1 MKILFLD
8 DERNIEDVS
17 WVQYPRYDSLFYVRT
32 YNDFCKYVKDHIK
45 TNNDLLNHLFSF
57 DHDIADF
64 SHDREKDG
72 YDCLK
77 FLVDYILTINL
88 NVFCLNHIVHSKNC
102 IGKANINCYVESVKA
117 YHYEEQGYWDKEHL
131 DIVYYLDSSNK
142 QKDACTYLHKNVL
155 FQPMHSGDLEFITYL
170 FNTIDI
176 HKLSSFS
183 LITLLRTTSCYKKEV
198 SKWAEVLKYT
208 DSLLKS
214 EGIDSEKELY
224 GMI

>member
-8 DERNIEDVS
+8 DERNIGDVF

-32 YNDFCKYVKDHIK
+32 YNDFCKYIVNHIK
-45 TNNDLLNHLFSF
+45 TNADLQEHLFSF

-64 SHDREKDG
+64 SYGREKDG
-72 YDCLK
+72 YDCIK
-77 FLVDYILTINL
+77 FLVDYILTSNL

-102 IGKANINCYVESVKA
+102 IGKANINCYVESVKSTF
-117 YHYEEQGYWDKEHL
+117 YEEQGYWDKEHL
-131 DIVYYLDSSNK
+131 DIVYYLEFESKSR
-142 QKDACTYLHKNVL
+142 DACTYLHKNVL
-155 FQPMHSGDLEFITYL
+155 FYPMHSGDLEFITYL

-183 LITLLRTTSCYKKEV
+183 LITLLRTTSTYKKELPM
-198 SKWAEVLKYT
+198 WHDVLYHT
-208 DSLLKS
+208 ISVVTN
-214 EGIDSEKELY
+214 EGLDPKKELY